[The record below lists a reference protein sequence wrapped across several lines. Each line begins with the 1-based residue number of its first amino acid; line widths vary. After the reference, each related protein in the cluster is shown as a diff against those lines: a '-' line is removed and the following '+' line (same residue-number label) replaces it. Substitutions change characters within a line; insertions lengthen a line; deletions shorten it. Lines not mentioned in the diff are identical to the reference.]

1 MEEAMLKPRRAIV
14 IHSPYS
20 GRSAQLPETLIYLK
34 QAGIEIAEIASVATL
49 DGLPPQG
56 TRWMDNG
63 FDIAIAAGGDGL
75 VGSVITHI
83 AASGLLLGILPLGTA
98 NDIARSIDIP
108 QDLQQAAAVIAS
120 GRVVEID
127 IGIAQPAEQA
137 PHAPGIMQENP
148 IATQLPSYSNAF
160 FAHALTV
167 GVNVQFARM
176 ATNIATRKHY
186 GRLTYPI
193 TALEILKS
201 RTPLD
206 MELHFEGLALPS
218 TTAAAQAPA
227 QRISEEDATVS
238 CRVLQAT
245 VINAPI
251 FGGAWRFT
259 VPGASLND
267 RLLDI
272 VLVEDANLEHLNAL
286 MAQFFA
292 HQTRNAA
299 VSSEQSVSSL
309 LQQAELTNVPGIHHV
324 QARGVH
330 IITNADP
337 QDATLDGEIRGQT
350 PIYARVAKE
359 RLRVVG
365 S

>member
-1 MEEAMLKPRRAIV
+1 MGETLAKARRAVV

-20 GRSAQLPETLIYLK
+20 GRSAQLSEALAYLK
-34 QAGIEIAEIASVATL
+34 QAGIEIAEVTSVATL
-49 DGLPPQG
+49 DDLPPQG
-56 TRWMDNG
+56 KRWRENG
-63 FDIAIAAGGDGL
+63 FDIAVAAGGDGL

-83 AASGLLLGILPLGTA
+83 AVSGLHLGILPLGTS

-108 QDLQQAAAVIAS
+108 QGLQQAAAVIA
-120 GRVVEID
+120 GGNIVEID
-127 IGIAQPAEQA
+127 IGVAYPAEQA
-137 PHAPGIMQENP
+137 PHAAIEESPTL
-148 IATQLPSYSNAF
+148 TQIPRSSRAF
-160 FAHALTV
+160 FAHALTI

-201 RTPLD
+201 HTPLD
-206 MELHFEGLALPS
+206 MELRFEGLALPATTS
-218 TTAAAQAPA
+218 TAQVPVST
-227 QRISEEDATVS
+227 ISEEGATIS
-238 CRVLQAT
+238 CRALQAT

-251 FGGAWRFT
+251 FGGAWRFA

-272 VLVEDANLEHLNAL
+272 VLVEEANLERLNAL
-286 MAQFFA
+286 IGQFFS
-292 HQTRNAA
+292 HPMQNHAA
-299 VSSEQSVSSL
+299 VSSESAVSSL
-309 LQQAELTNVPGIHHV
+309 LQQAELSNVPGIHHV

-330 IITNADP
+330 ISTNVDP

-350 PIYARVAKE
+350 PIHVRVANE
-359 RLRVVG
+359 RLRVVVA
-365 S
+365 